1 MKEKV
6 YLPMP
11 HFAAL
16 NTPPVYLKSDVEAA
30 LKRAGIEFEQET
42 PDKTSIRALKE
53 ELHLVKEAAKRTE
66 EALRACNDKQ
76 CAEIEKLSAENHRLN
91 RVNLVAAQNEM
102 ELNDRVKLLEKHEEE
117 LKNEVARLLKERAE
131 NQRNNFRSDLGNF

>member
-11 HFAAL
+11 HFATPT
-16 NTPPVYLKSDVEAA
+16 TPPVYLKHDVEAA
-30 LKRAGIEFEQET
+30 LTRAGIEFGYET
-42 PDKTSIRALKE
+42 PERHTIRALKE
-53 ELHLVKEAAKRTE
+53 ELHRVKEAAKRTE

-76 CAEIEKLSAENHRLN
+76 CAEIEKLRAENHRLN

-117 LKNEVARLLKERAE
+117 LKNEVARLLKESAE
-131 NQRNNFRSDLGNF
+131 HQANRFRSDLGNF